1 MATPRVGQRDKQGR
15 YWTGTGWKSLEQV
28 MKSQQTSPGK
38 TGEKVVLPGV
48 GEIQYTGSKY
58 GWQTKST
65 VQKKQSAP
73 AKPEKP
79 KDSRLDSPI
88 AGPGPKGN
96 QVGSRPSAPPT
107 SPAGGSGTGAGSG
120 RPSSPPAPPRQPAP
134 ESPAVREYMRS
145 AAAARKSGD
154 AAQMAK
160 VRDTGLDIWRKK
172 YADTLAK
179 NVTSAGTQRGTG
191 QSEIEKKAQEIRQTR
206 ERISK
211 EGIKPIP
218 VSKEE
223 TMTKEPYDLVLEYL
237 FSQGHVETLEEAL
250 YVVMEMSSETI
261 QSICEAAADQSDKQI
276 DKGVKTTYKA
286 QNVLDNVHQ
295 GRSRGLNRLSYS
307 EKEAKIKRMRGRLKA
322 RRDDLF
328 GERNRREDDK
338 REKLKKLLGL

>member
-1 MATPRVGQRDKQGR
+1 MPKV
-15 YWTGTGWKSLEQV
+15 
-28 MKSQQTSPGK
+28 
-38 TGEKVVLPGV
+38 GEKRPDGKVWAGD
-48 GEIQYTGSKY
+48 QY
-58 GWQTKST
+58 GWQSPNTVWKQQKPGSTKGET
-65 VQKKQSAP
+65 RTLPGLGTKVWAGTDFGWQTQAAIDKNKPGAKPAPKP

-79 KDSRLDSPI
+79 KDSRLDSPV

-96 QVGSRPSAPPT
+96 QVGSRPSAPPAP
-107 SPAGGSGTGAGSG
+107 PAGGSGTGAGS
-120 RPSSPPAPPRQPAP
+120 RRPPSSPTPSRQPAP
-134 ESPAVREYMRS
+134 ESPAVREYMKA

-154 AAQMAK
+154 TAQMAK

-237 FSQGHVETLEEAL
+237 FSQGHVDTLEEAL
-250 YVVMEMSSETI
+250 YVMMEMSSETVHGI
-261 QSICEAAADQSDKQI
+261 VEGIMPEPINPEVHRRLQRIEKATKLQQGTAGAESQSAGSA
-276 DKGVKTTYKA
+276 V
-286 QNVLDNVHQ
+286 
-295 GRSRGLNRLSYS
+295 
-307 EKEAKIKRMRGRLKA
+307 KRMGGSGVQLP
-322 RRDDLF
+322 
-328 GERNRREDDK
+328 GV
-338 REKLKKLLGL
+338 